1 MAPNGTKTDRIEA
14 AAEREFLT
22 IEQVQELL
30 QVGRT
35 FAYDLVK
42 SGELP
47 SYRVGR
53 LLRVRRCDVDR
64 WLEASRRAARSVGE
78 GKYE

>member
-1 MAPNGTKTDRIEA
+1 MAPSDTQRTPTRAITTEA
-14 AAEREFLT
+14 LLT
-22 IEQVQELL
+22 VEQVQELL

-35 FAYDLVK
+35 FAYSLIK

-53 LLRVRRCDVDR
+53 LLRVRRQDIDR
-64 WLEASRRAARSVGE
+64 WLEHHRCVANQ
-78 GKYE
+78 

>member
-1 MAPNGTKTDRIEA
+1 MASSDTHGQRNSIPYGE
-14 AAEREFLT
+14 ELLT
-22 IEQVQELL
+22 VEQVQELL

-35 FAYDLVK
+35 FAYSLVN

-53 LLRVRRCDVDR
+53 LLRIRREHVDH
-64 WLEASRRAARSVGE
+64 WLERHRCAVS
-78 GKYE
+78 K